1 MEEGSKVVVEFLCC
15 LAMERER
22 ERGGMSMM
30 YFFWIFFSLF
40 RDWGKIGVGAA
51 R

>member
-22 ERGGMSMM
+22 EREDG
-30 YFFWIFFSLF
+30 YDVFFLDFFF
-40 RDWGKIGVGAA
+40 FI
-51 R
+51 